1 MRSIAYG
8 LMTAMTSAAIH
19 AAAVPFAP
27 LYSGLYEVG
36 GGADARFVKI
46 DDEARFSETLWN
58 ESTKKYGPS
67 VGAQQIKE
75 FAWGT
80 GIWGITD
87 WNLAMGSGTGCS
99 SFGSM
104 VMSSWCGVVS
114 TINYGNAI
122 YNSLYSTQWGLAG
135 GIPLTFGQGNH
146 VPGDYV
152 PPRDDLPVGIPR
164 QQNWAAEFTGF
175 IRVSDAGAYNFS
187 VLYDDGFFF
196 ELIGANGQSLRIDQ
210 DFLNPRDR
218 EGFDNDLDL
227 GVGVYGFRLGA
238 YNRLEAGVV
247 DLRWR
252 EGDCTAGDACWEPV
266 PTGNLLRRNQVPE
279 PSGLALIGLALVGLA
294 AASRRR
300 GRRA

>member
-1 MRSIAYG
+1 MKRIG
-8 LMTAMTSAAIH
+8 VGFLAALAGVAIQ
-19 AAAVPFAP
+19 AAPVAFAP
-27 LYSGLYEVG
+27 LYSGVYDVG
-36 GGADARFVKI
+36 AGASARFVKVN
-46 DDEARFSETLWN
+46 DSWKGSTVLWTEDGTALAN
-58 ESTKKYGPS
+58 PNKYGAGTMAVPGGYYG
-67 VGAQQIKE
+67 VGTPIGS
-75 FAWGT
+75 FGWGT
-80 GIWGITD
+80 GIWGIAD
-87 WNLAMGSGTGCS
+87 WQQAMGTGNGCAGVGAMVTSCWSG
-99 SFGSM
+99 
-104 VMSSWCGVVS
+104 VAPV
-114 TINYGNAI
+114 INYGNAV
-122 YNSLYSTQWGLAG
+122 YNANWEAQWGKAQDFPLAG
-135 GIPLTFGQGNH
+135 LDT
-146 VPGDYV
+146 
-152 PPRDDLPVGIPR
+152 
-164 QQNWAAEFTGF
+164 NWAAEFTGF